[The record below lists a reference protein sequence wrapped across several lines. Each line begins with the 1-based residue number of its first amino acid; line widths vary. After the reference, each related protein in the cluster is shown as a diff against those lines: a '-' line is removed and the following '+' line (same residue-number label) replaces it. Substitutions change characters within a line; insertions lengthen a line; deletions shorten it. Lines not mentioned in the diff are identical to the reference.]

1 MTFILICIFALLLFW
16 FFRWEERPR
25 KAQEAQWRAEQRA
38 KDAFV
43 YENPFECIARQTL
56 LNGGYGEAMTKARQ
70 VSIENHDRWCVVKDT
85 GGFSAVCIGDWVDSG
100 RTLIAVFD
108 DGWQLP
114 QHSKGERGGAF
125 TDFLIFCIFIAIF
138 GKTILTLIVIAYFSI
153 FPVQMTD
160 AHQISPVAFV
170 GWVVL
175 IPLCIVC
182 VASFVVAVIERT
194 K

>member
-1 MTFILICIFALLLFW
+1 MTFTLICIFALLLFW

-25 KAQEAQWRAEQRA
+25 KAQEAQWRAGQRA

-85 GGFSAVCIGDWVDSG
+85 DGFSAVCIGDWVGSG

-114 QHSKGERGGAF
+114 
-125 TDFLIFCIFIAIF
+125 
-138 GKTILTLIVIAYFSI
+138 
-153 FPVQMTD
+153 
-160 AHQISPVAFV
+160 
-170 GWVVL
+170 
-175 IPLCIVC
+175 
-182 VASFVVAVIERT
+182 
-194 K
+194 